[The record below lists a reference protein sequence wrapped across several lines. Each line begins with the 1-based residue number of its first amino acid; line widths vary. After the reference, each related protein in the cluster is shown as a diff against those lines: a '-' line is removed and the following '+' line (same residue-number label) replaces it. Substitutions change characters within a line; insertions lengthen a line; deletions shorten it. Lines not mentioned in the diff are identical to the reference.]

1 MSRKPRFKLQRRNS
15 GDVDDKALHGNKR
28 WINIWGWPVFGS
40 PGKGF
45 RLTFEEATE
54 QYHEVTENWPTE
66 TYRIME
72 KR

>member
-15 GDVDDKALHGNKR
+15 GDAGDRALHGNKR
-28 WINIWGWPVFGS
+28 WINIASLPDGTKGWL
-40 PGKGF
+40 
-45 RLTFEEATE
+45 LTFEEATKLYWNLAE
-54 QYHEVTENWPTE
+54 GYPTG